1 MDLATLLT
9 EVKARLAITDEYHD
23 PQLLRFIN
31 DVVFYLKSSG
41 ITEEILSTD
50 EAYGVIFRGV
60 ADLWN
65 NEPGNAKFSNIF
77 RERAI
82 QLMAMSA
89 EGEV

>member
-9 EVKARLAITDEYHD
+9 EVKARLAITDDYHN
-23 PQLLRFIN
+23 PQLLGFIN
-31 DVVFYLKSSG
+31 DVISYLKSSG
-41 ITEEILSTD
+41 VTEKILTTE

-65 NEPGNAKFSNIF
+65 NEPGAAGFSNIF